1 VNQSFCGENLNQS
14 RIRVAILVCSRVVG
28 GHEYQVAA
36 LAQSLAAH
44 VSVSVYINQ
53 PDHASLFNSSELKVC
68 LKEGQLLRPGTV
80 LIQYLDGW
88 RRRNVIR
95 SLVESYDYVIV
106 SAGAVEAAI
115 AAGVALRGYKPMSM
129 YLPFFY
135 DRVPVWGWTG
145 HLYNCILARS
155 CRLYDRI
162 ITINRIQAYVIRAF
176 SGVSTFV
183 VPNKIRE
190 VQRPVEQGPPRL
202 VFVGRLDQQKRVDE
216 LMHWLDSEANPVRE
230 LVLIGDGPL
239 RQQLA
244 NQALTLTFLNC
255 SFLGWRGP
263 EEQDRL
269 IRSNDI
275 LVLNSLL
282 EGEPLVIR
290 EARFRSMKIVA
301 RDIIG
306 VRGVTTCSERYT
318 SQDELIDLLLK
329 FSNPNFPKYA
339 SPYGS
344 MANESNYKR
353 ASSIFKLYNLI
364 SRNLPSII

>member
-1 VNQSFCGENLNQS
+1 MNHCFYNKQSDQS
-14 RIRVAILVCSRVVG
+14 RIRVAILVCSRVIG

-44 VSVSVYINQ
+44 VSVSVYVNQ
-53 PDHASLFNSSELKVC
+53 PDHASLFNAPELKVC
-68 LKEGQLLRPGTV
+68 LKEGQLLRPGT
-80 LIQYLDGW
+80 LLTQYLGGW
-88 RRRNVIR
+88 RRRNAIR
-95 SLVESYDYVIV
+95 SLVDSHDYVIV

-162 ITINRIQAYVIRAF
+162 ITINRIQASVIRAF
-176 SGVSTFV
+176 SGVLTFV

-190 VQRPVEQGPPRL
+190 VQCPVEQGPARL
-202 VFVGRLDQQKRVDE
+202 IFVGRLDHQKRVDE
-216 LMHWLDSEANPVRE
+216 LMHWLDSEANPVKE

-239 RQQLA
+239 RQQLE
-244 NQALTLTFLNC
+244 NQALTLTWLKC

-269 IRSNDI
+269 IRSDDI
-275 LVLNSLL
+275 LVINSLL

-306 VRGVTTCSERYT
+306 VRGVTTRSERYN
-318 SQDELIDLLLK
+318 SQEELIDLLLK
-329 FSNPNFPKYA
+329 FSNPNFPKCV
-339 SPYGS
+339 SPSGS
-344 MANESNYKR
+344 IINESNYKR
-353 ASSIFKLYNLI
+353 ASAIFKLFNLI
-364 SRNLPSII
+364 CA